1 MEDLLTQR
9 INYSEITPYRN
20 YCRLDEKKSDNL
32 GVFNNS
38 LDSLDDDIFNSAVSN
53 ATRILLDPGSKFA
66 YALDNKK
73 VGRITDLP
81 EKRSKRKV
89 NFFTSSLVGLE
100 ERIEINY
107 AGKLGN
113 TSFFTTK
120 NRHII
125 NHFGNPFSEIII
137 NTFERSIRL
146 HGEKLTIKIYH
157 QIKSRRFNNIYFK
170 KSFYVYSITFN
181 TRTGNFTTLIMQ
193 KSAKISSKQFR
204 TNCFFSL
211 HSILSKD
218 NGIISNHNSYD
229 KMIDHKTKTE
239 ILQALDNKIFCEKI
253 NEVLDLGS
261 PNPESW
267 IKNNDDLIKRVVEK
281 FVLVKKIKVPNDYQK
296 LLITSYPTEKFLKK
310 NDRKLVASI
319 LDLFKIKSK
328 ITIKILHLN
337 PNIRVD
343 LLANLCFLFGKDF
356 SKYVANIVDEFFIDS
371 NINKVRKLHSPISK
385 VKPSTQFD
393 YGVFNLFDVEKE
405 NLVKLLN
412 TKPEDDIADTIDLV
426 NDHFNMIKKIREYVP
441 DTFLKAKNWNEFRS
455 EHSEL
460 TKIIS
465 TIKKGW
471 VVEYVFN
478 PKMVKEVEETIVSKI
493 SEDSFFLIEHYP
505 HILKRE
511 EEYIEEGSHM
521 HHCVATYSDK
531 SRSIIISLRNKNG
544 TDRVT
549 SEYDTQTGACL
560 QSRYYCNARPPEEYI
575 NALEIL
581 SQRVETFARLGLL
594 HSTDIKKVPV
604 MINGVEVTNLPIH
617 TAGGGIFHINAD
629 MRHPLPF

>member
-53 ATRILLDPGSKFA
+53 ATKILLDPGSKFA

-120 NRHII
+120 NRHIL

-239 ILQALDNKIFCEKI
+239 ILQALDNKIFCE
-253 NEVLDLGS
+253 
-261 PNPESW
+261 
-267 IKNNDDLIKRVVEK
+267 
-281 FVLVKKIKVPNDYQK
+281 
-296 LLITSYPTEKFLKK
+296 
-310 NDRKLVASI
+310 
-319 LDLFKIKSK
+319 
-328 ITIKILHLN
+328 
-337 PNIRVD
+337 
-343 LLANLCFLFGKDF
+343 
-356 SKYVANIVDEFFIDS
+356 
-371 NINKVRKLHSPISK
+371 
-385 VKPSTQFD
+385 
-393 YGVFNLFDVEKE
+393 
-405 NLVKLLN
+405 
-412 TKPEDDIADTIDLV
+412 
-426 NDHFNMIKKIREYVP
+426 
-441 DTFLKAKNWNEFRS
+441 
-455 EHSEL
+455 
-460 TKIIS
+460 II
-465 TIKKGW
+465 
-471 VVEYVFN
+471 
-478 PKMVKEVEETIVSKI
+478 
-493 SEDSFFLIEHYP
+493 
-505 HILKRE
+505 
-511 EEYIEEGSHM
+511 
-521 HHCVATYSDK
+521 
-531 SRSIIISLRNKNG
+531 
-544 TDRVT
+544 
-549 SEYDTQTGACL
+549 
-560 QSRYYCNARPPEEYI
+560 YY
-575 NALEIL
+575 
-581 SQRVETFARLGLL
+581 
-594 HSTDIKKVPV
+594 
-604 MINGVEVTNLPIH
+604 
-617 TAGGGIFHINAD
+617 
-629 MRHPLPF
+629 

>member
-9 INYSEITPYRN
+9 INYAEIIPYRN

-38 LDSLDDDIFNSAVSN
+38 LDSLDDDVFESVISKV
-53 ATRILLDPGSKFA
+53 TRIINGGGNKFEHILDK
-66 YALDNKK
+66 KK
-73 VGRITDLP
+73 VGRVAALP
-81 EKRSKRKV
+81 EKKGKRKV
-89 NFFTSSLVGLE
+89 NFFVSSLDGLE
-100 ERIEINY
+100 ERIELNY
-107 AGKLGN
+107 AGKLGC

-120 NRHII
+120 NRHIV
-125 NHFGNPFSEIII
+125 NHFANPFSEIMI

-146 HGEKLTIKIYH
+146 HGEKLTVKIYQ
-157 QIKSRRFNNIYFK
+157 QIKGRRFNNIYFK

-181 TRTGNFTTLIMQ
+181 LRTGNFTTLIMQ

-218 NGIISNHNSYD
+218 NGIISNHNTYD
-229 KMIDHKTKTE
+229 KMIDHETKAE
-239 ILQALDNKIFCEKI
+239 ILQTLDNKIFCQKL

-267 IKNNDDLIKRVVEK
+267 SKNNDDLIKRIIDK
-281 FVLVKKIKVPNDYQK
+281 FVAIKQIKVPNDYQK
-296 LLITSYPTEKFLKK
+296 LLISSYPTEKFLKK
-310 NDRKLVASI
+310 NDRKLVASV

-337 PNIRVD
+337 PNIRID
-343 LLANLCFLFGKDF
+343 LLANLCYLFGKDF

-371 NINKVRKLHSPISK
+371 KHNKVRNLHGPVSK
-385 VKPSTQFD
+385 IKPSTQFG
-393 YGVFNLFDVEKE
+393 YGVFNLFDSEKE

-412 TKPEDDIADTIDLV
+412 SRPEDDINDTIDLIH
-426 NDHFNMIKKIREYVP
+426 DHFNMIKKVREYIP
-441 DTFLKAKNWNEFRS
+441 DTSLKAKNWNDFRS

-460 TKIIS
+460 TKIIGS
-465 TIKKGW
+465 IKKGW
-471 VVEYVFN
+471 VIEYQFN
-478 PKMVKEVEETIVSKI
+478 PKMVKEIEETIVSRM
-493 SEDSFFLIEHYP
+493 SEDSFYLVEHYP

-521 HHCVATYSDK
+521 HHCVATYADK
-531 SRSIIISLRNKNG
+531 NKSIIISLRNKNG

-560 QSRYYCNARPPEEYI
+560 QSRYYCNARPPEEYK

-581 SQRVETFARLGLL
+581 SERVETFARLGLL
-594 HSTDIKKVPV
+594 HSTDMKKVPV
-604 MINGVEVTNLPIH
+604 MINGVEVTKLPIH